1 MNKQF
6 TYFLFHLWLDSL
18 LKIFCFIFFLV
29 CLFLLVELQP
39 LGLIL
44 GILVFTL
51 CIKNIV
57 NTIRNLKRGLTKKH
71 AIEIT
76 DEYFVNHMNNTK
88 IHWNTIDEI
97 SLKNRKGYSVI
108 EFNLKNRKNYI
119 NQIKDP
125 INKLFFTLA
134 PDTMP
139 IQIIVS
145 YIKGNNYKIYEE
157 INNFFLKKK
166 TEF

>member
-57 NTIRNLKRGLTKKH
+57 NTIRNLKRGLTKKP

-88 IHWNTIDEI
+88 IHWKNIEKIERASGRSHNLIKFT
-97 SLKNRKGYSVI
+97 LRNRKSYVEQIKEPMSKILYLLEPKGKLVRVI
-108 EFNLKNRKNYI
+108 LNYI
-119 NQIKDP
+119 Q
-125 INKLFFTLA
+125 
-134 PDTMP
+134 
-139 IQIIVS
+139 
-145 YIKGNNYKIYEE
+145 GNNEKIYNE
-157 INNFFLKKK
+157 IEHYWTKKSNYY
-166 TEF
+166 